1 MVFYYS
7 LCGCLKMFVHFENLT
22 WLCIYIFINYKVF
35 ENICQDIQII
45 NYSSISIRSYYDRY
59 WNCLQINQRVSWES
73 LKYMKTW
80 PDWDFIPLKKKRKKK
95 EEACIAFGF
104 VVSVFFFFWFC
115 IAVFVDLLVF
125 GIRLSGCWLRSM
137 LLIFHIIPYHGGS
150 SGFCSCLLWPM
161 SCSQASRWWLAWA
174 FKSMLLGMWIG
185 AERENTISTMINLK
199 LGKSNFVI
207 LGLNNILSFHTSTN
221 KILGDSWT
229 SRMLK
234 YKES

>member
-80 PDWDFIPLKKKRKKK
+80 PDWDFIPLKKKKKRRRSLH
-95 EEACIAFGF
+95 CFC
-104 VVSVFFFFWFC
+104 VSVFFFFFG
-115 IAVFVDLLVF
+115 FVLLF
-125 GIRLSGCWLRSM
+125 
-137 LLIFHIIPYHGGS
+137 LLIFLFLALGYPGADSGLCCS
-150 SGFCSCLLWPM
+150 SS
-161 SCSQASRWWLAWA
+161 
-174 FKSMLLGMWIG
+174 I
-185 AERENTISTMINLK
+185 
-199 LGKSNFVI
+199 
-207 LGLNNILSFHTSTN
+207 
-221 KILGDSWT
+221 
-229 SRMLK
+229 
-234 YKES
+234 

>member
-80 PDWDFIPLKKKRKKK
+80 PDWDFIPLKKKKKK
-95 EEACIAFGF
+95 KKLALLLRLSFFFFGF
-104 VVSVFFFFWFC
+104 V
-115 IAVFVDLLVF
+115 LLF
-125 GIRLSGCWLRSM
+125 
-137 LLIFHIIPYHGGS
+137 LLIFLFLPLGYPGADSGLCCS
-150 SGFCSCLLWPM
+150 SS
-161 SCSQASRWWLAWA
+161 
-174 FKSMLLGMWIG
+174 I
-185 AERENTISTMINLK
+185 
-199 LGKSNFVI
+199 
-207 LGLNNILSFHTSTN
+207 
-221 KILGDSWT
+221 
-229 SRMLK
+229 
-234 YKES
+234 